1 MRMTQEIKFAELYNW
16 SLQYIIA
23 NNECGIPNYA
33 TIKLGDVLRRNVV
46 QVPVENTKE
55 YSRVRLRWFGRGA
68 YIRDVVYGSK
78 IRTKTQ
84 FRIRKGQLLISKI
97 DARMGAVDVV
107 PEELDNAV
115 VTSNFWI
122 YDVDKSLAIPDFIL
136 AFLKTNIFTE
146 FAEKASNGS
155 TGRHYLQESLFLNMS
170 IPLPSLQEQRLIV
183 NNVRRIEK
191 SIHTKTQYVERLNKD
206 LENEIMNMLGIDLNV
221 LESNSG
227 RCFSSEINFSSIDD
241 WDVVR
246 HMLTQK
252 IESCKYQSLSI
263 ADILSDIRYLKRG
276 KSPHYADGG
285 LKKIVNQKCIRE
297 RTIDISHAK
306 SGDVVWL
313 NTLPSECYTQEGD
326 ILINSTGEGTLGRA
340 GIVNSECIG
349 MVPDSHIITLRLDT
363 NQVDPEYICFI
374 LNTRLC
380 QSQINF
386 VKTARSTSQTE
397 LGIQNLLKVVM
408 PFPSLDVQK
417 NISGIIRKTYSE
429 IARIQA
435 RTKHYSSIVEYIEK
449 KLYKS
454 SEI

>member
-1 MRMTQEIKFAELYNW
+1 MRKTQEIKFTDLYNW
-16 SLQYIIA
+16 SLQYIIS
-23 NNECGIPNYA
+23 NDECGIPNYA
-33 TIKLGDVLRRNVV
+33 TIKLGDVLRRNIV

-55 YSRVRLRWFGRGA
+55 YARVRLSWFGKGA
-68 YIRDVVYGSK
+68 YIRDIVYGSK

-84 FRIRKGQLLISKI
+84 YRIRKGQLLISKI

-122 YDVDKSLAIPDFIL
+122 YDVDKSLAIPEFIL
-136 AFLKTNIFTE
+136 SFLKTSIFTE

-170 IPLPSLQEQRLIV
+170 IPLPSLQEQRSIV
-183 NNVRRIEK
+183 NNVRRMER
-191 SIHTKTQYVERLNKD
+191 SIHTKSQYITRLKTD
-206 LENEIMNMLGIDLNV
+206 LENDIMNMLGIDLNV
-221 LESNSG
+221 LESNSDK
-227 RCFSSEINFSSIDD
+227 CFSSEITFSSMND

-246 HMLTQK
+246 HMLTHK

-263 ADILSDIRYLKRG
+263 GDILSDIRYLKRG
-276 KSPHYADGG
+276 KSPRYADGG

-297 RTIDISHAK
+297 RSIDISHAK
-306 SGDVVWL
+306 KGDISWL
-313 NTLPSECYTQEGD
+313 NTLSSECYTQKGD

-340 GIVNSECIG
+340 GIVTSGCIG
-349 MVPDSHIITLRLDT
+349 MVPDSHIITLRLNT
-363 NQVDPEYICFI
+363 NQVDPEYFCYM

-397 LGIQNLLKVVM
+397 LGVQNLLKVVM

-417 NISGIIRKTYSE
+417 NISGIIRKTDSE
-429 IARIQA
+429 IAKIQSKS
-435 RTKHYSSIVEYIEK
+435 KHYSSIVEYIEK